1 MRAAAL
7 VIVLAAAALA
17 AAQPAAAQPA
27 AAQDDDRVPGFS
39 KVEAQILARPADG
52 QYIARARADVFRR
65 ELEAGIARLC
75 GAPARAT
82 PLFRDRDR
90 VPGDV
95 TYLVRCRP

>member
-1 MRAAAL
+1 MRAALL
-7 VIVLAAAALA
+7 VIALAAAA
-17 AAQPAAAQPA
+17 PAAAQE
-27 AAQDDDRVPGFS
+27 DDLVPGLS
-39 KVEAQILARPADG
+39 KTEAQILARPADD
-52 QYIARARADVFRR
+52 QFLARARADVFRR

-95 TYLVRCRP
+95 TYIVRCRP